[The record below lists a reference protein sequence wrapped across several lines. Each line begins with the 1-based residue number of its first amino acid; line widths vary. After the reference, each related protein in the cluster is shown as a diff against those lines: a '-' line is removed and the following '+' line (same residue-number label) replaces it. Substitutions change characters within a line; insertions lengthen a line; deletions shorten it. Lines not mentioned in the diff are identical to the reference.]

1 MCNINEEYFYEV
13 MMNPQLDLEKSDQSR
28 IRVYSIQG
36 KTVL

>member
-1 MCNINEEYFYEV
+1 MCNIHEEYFYEV
-13 MMNPQLDLEKSDQSR
+13 MMNQQLDPEKGDQFR